1 MDLSEYRSSEKE
13 KLRVADLLKLIPE
26 HTETALDVGARDGF
40 LSKLIVETVA
50 EVTAL
55 DLIQPVIEDERIHCV
70 KGDITALEFKDNSFD
85 LVFCAEVPEHIP
97 TNTLHQACDEP
108 IRVASKHILVGVP
121 YKQDIRRGRTT
132 CAACGGKK
140 PPWGHVNKFYEK
152 SLAALFSPC
161 SINKISYAG
170 TAELGTNFV
179 ASALMDVAGNP
190 FGTYSQEE
198 PCIYCGVDLIPP
210 QNRTML
216 SRLFSKAGFY
226 AQKIRLPSQPDHA
239 NWIHILFST

>member
-1 MDLSEYRSSEKE
+1 MDLSNYRNSKKEKE
-13 KLRVADLLKLIPE
+13 RIADLLALIPE
-26 HTETALDVGARDGF
+26 HLETALDLGARDGF
-40 LSKLIVETVA
+40 LSKLIAETVVD
-50 EVTAL
+50 VTAL
-55 DLIQPVIEDERIHCV
+55 DLVQPVIDDERIHCV
-70 KGDITALEFKDNSFD
+70 T
-85 LVFCAEVPEHIP
+85 
-97 TNTLHQACDEP
+97 
-108 IRVASKHILVGVP
+108 
-121 YKQDIRRGRTT
+121 
-132 CAACGGKK
+132 
-140 PPWGHVNKFYEK
+140 
-152 SLAALFSPC
+152 
-161 SINKISYAG
+161 G

-226 AQKIRLPSQPDHA
+226 AQKIRLPSQPGHA